1 MAQFNGYSIFTIFT
15 GEIYLLQAIYL
26 ALENKEFK
34 EKIDGVDMVEHPDLR
49 RLVLIL
55 SQKQC
60 VFTNSDSYDMMLE
73 NDTQNYVVKTK
84 PS

>member
-1 MAQFNGYSIFTIFT
+1 MAQFNGYSIFTICT

-26 ALENKEFK
+26 ALEGKSFK
-34 EKIDGVDMVEHPDLR
+34 EKIDGIDMVEHPDIR

-60 VFTNSDSYDMMLE
+60 VLIDSNSNDM
-73 NDTQNYVVKTK
+73 TQTDDI
-84 PS
+84 